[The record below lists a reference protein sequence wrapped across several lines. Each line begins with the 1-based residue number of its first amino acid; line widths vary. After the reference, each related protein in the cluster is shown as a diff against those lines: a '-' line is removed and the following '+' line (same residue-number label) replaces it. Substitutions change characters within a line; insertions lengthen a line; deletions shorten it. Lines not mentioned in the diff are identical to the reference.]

1 MSDITNTYITRL
13 YAGVNDPFLGPKGV
27 RLLLVFRGFSGYSRG
42 YHFTSAHFPDGH
54 NFRFFGLFGTYFCLK
69 YLSLSDATV
78 LSFLAPFCTGI
89 SGALFLKEKY
99 NFREALAGCEC
110 PFLLIIS
117 PMLNSTVSSLVGVV
131 LIARPTF
138 IFGRLGEES
147 NLDLISDGVPLSE
160 ELETVV
166 TPQERLMAVG

>member
-1 MSDITNTYITRL
+1 MSDIASTYITRL

-42 YHFTSAHFPDGH
+42 HYFTSAHFPDRH

-89 SGALFLKEKY
+89 SGAIFLKEKY

-110 PFLLIIS
+110 HSVLVDYIIHS
-117 PMLNSTVSSLVGVV
+117 ELNSKQLGWR
-131 LIARPTF
+131 RPHCET
-138 IFGRLGEES
+138 
-147 NLDLISDGVPLSE
+147 DLYFRTLRRRV
-160 ELETVV
+160 
-166 TPQERLMAVG
+166 